1 MSASTDSIRSAGLK
15 PLGRPAKSPLARFLT
30 NRWTLRV
37 ISLVAVLVL
46 WEHFGRLAP
55 LRASYP
61 TEFTANLWDD
71 FVPQILPAA
80 GNTFGPL
87 AAGFAIAVVAG
98 IIIGVLMAANE
109 WVEVAL
115 SPYITAIYA
124 TPRIALLP
132 VLILWLGIGFEV
144 RLAIVILSAIF
155 PVILNTYLGCKEVSS
170 SLVDVGRSF
179 NGSRLA
185 ISAKIVLRSSLP
197 YVVAGIRIGFGRG
210 LIGIIV
216 AEILTAGAGLGNLIE
231 QDAEYFQIGRMFA
244 VVIVLGI
251 VALAFS
257 AVLRLVESRLAE
269 PSLRRERSTRARKVV
284 TP

>member
-1 MSASTDSIRSAGLK
+1 MSTSTDSVVSRRARGNRSK
-15 PLGRPAKSPLARFLT
+15 TPLERFLT
-30 NRWTLRV
+30 DKWTLRV
-37 ISLVAVLVL
+37 LSLVAVILL
-46 WEHFGRLAP
+46 WEYFGRLAP

-61 TEFTANLWDD
+61 SEFTRELFQD
-71 FVPQILPAA
+71 FVPRILPAA
-80 GNTFGPL
+80 ANTFGAL
-87 AAGFAIAVVAG
+87 AAGFALAVVAG
-98 IIIGVLMAANE
+98 IVIGVLMAANE

-144 RLAIVILSAIF
+144 RFAIVILSAIF
-155 PVILNTYLGCKEVSS
+155 PVIVNTYLGCKEVSS

-179 NGSRLA
+179 DGSRLA

-216 AEILTAGAGLGNLIE
+216 AEILTAGAGLGNLINKN
-231 QDAEYFQIGRMFA
+231 AEYFQIGSMFG
-244 VVIVLGI
+244 VVFVLGI

-257 AVLRLVESRLAE
+257 AVLRAVESRLAE
-269 PSLRRERSTRARKVV
+269 PWRRRERPSRIRRVV